1 MRLRAAAVRLGAP
14 ARHRL
19 RYHPALSEAAALYD
33 TVRFVV
39 ARTPERRL
47 PRLARALRR
56 TAVPPL
62 RAWLERRLRRWV
74 VGPRAGE
81 WRARK
86 ISWDRHRPDL
96 DDPRLTKTIVLKRP
110 GERGEKGVLY
120 ASFEVN
126 WLRLLEHCDVARLME
141 DYLLVGASSWSPPEY
156 EPMLA
161 FAGLGRDPLFVQL
174 SNPAD
179 AVRYRVLEPV
189 VRAVPIMACDWVNPE
204 FYVPKP
210 RAERSIDLLMVAGW
224 APFKGHALL
233 FRALRRMRRGLR
245 VVLIGQD
252 MNGRT
257 ADDVLAEARAY
268 GVSDRIEII
277 RDADPALVTRHQCD
291 SRVSLVLSRREGSS
305 VVTTE
310 SFFADTPVVMLR
322 GAHVGARGYVN
333 PATGMLTTP
342 ARLAR
347 DLGAML
353 ERSDTYAPRRW
364 AVERITCFHA
374 SARLNAILHAYAR
387 AAGQPWTANIVPM
400 CWRPDPV
407 YVGDADRRAMA
418 PAYAELSER
427 YGLRIHDHGHP
438 LRTADR
444 RLPAQKMA

>member
-1 MRLRAAAVRLGAP
+1 VRLRAAAVRLAAP

-19 RYHPALSEAAALYD
+19 RYNPALSEAAALYD
-33 TVRFVV
+33 TARFVA

-56 TAVPPL
+56 TALPPL

-126 WLRLLEHCDVARLME
+126 WLRLLEHYDVARLME

-179 AVRYRVLEPV
+179 AVRYRALEPV
-189 VRAVPIMACDWVNPE
+189 VRAVPIMAC
-204 FYVPKP
+204 
-210 RAERSIDLLMVAGW
+210 W

-322 GAHVGARGYVN
+322 GAHVGARVYVN

-353 ERSDTYAPRRW
+353 ERSETYAPRQW

-374 SARLNAILHAYAR
+374 SARLNAIVREYAR